1 MSALLSV
8 TGLLILAI
16 AFTDLFITVLTARGA
31 GPVTGRM
38 TAWIWQG
45 LLALHSRKRTHLFLG
60 IAGPLIAVLTVIGWI
75 VLFWAGW
82 FLIFT
87 AGAMPVVK
95 DGSGEPADSLTV
107 LYFVGY
113 TFFTLGL
120 GDYRPEGGGW
130 RLLTTIIAG
139 NGFLTLSLCQR
150 RLNFPQKCRSK
161 IPQVP
166 GTVISRAGD
175 RPSRFSAA
183 AHGVWVA
190 AAA

>member
-82 FLIFT
+82 
-87 AGAMPVVK
+87 
-95 DGSGEPADSLTV
+95 
-107 LYFVGY
+107 
-113 TFFTLGL
+113 
-120 GDYRPEGGGW
+120 
-130 RLLTTIIAG
+130 
-139 NGFLTLSLCQR
+139 CQR
-150 RLNFPQKCRSK
+150 RVNFPQKCRSK
-161 IPQVP
+161 IPHFCGFGDQP
-166 GTVISRAGD
+166 GSVIGHSISVFRRTPTTLRGRGWSDRSVGPNMLGD
-175 RPSRFSAA
+175 EV
-183 AHGVWVA
+183 GVA
-190 AAA
+190 A